1 MSNGSPKIGVP
12 WEHYK
17 IKVFSASHNS
27 SMLTFKSVWRH
38 FCEVQLFINSKVTRL
53 GFMICEAQVWHVFNN
68 KLWIIPLTKKVD
80 FKEGRMIRIWVR
92 SKKERERERHLD
104 MIEGAHEKWRPI
116 ETLYL
121 MDRLWE
127 IEGRA
132 KNREKMKG
140 KW

>member
-1 MSNGSPKIGVP
+1 MSSTLIREGN
-12 WEHYK
+12 
-17 IKVFSASHNS
+17 ASHIQLLEFS
-27 SMLTFKSVWRH
+27 ITQLVHATTFKLVWRH
-38 FCEVQLFINSKVTRL
+38 FCRVQLFLNSKVTRL
-53 GFMICEAQVWHVFNN
+53 WSMICEAQVWQIFNY

-92 SKKERERERHLD
+92 SRGCERHLD
-104 MIEGAHEKWRPI
+104 LRKGAHEEGRSI

-121 MDRLWE
+121 MARLWE

-132 KNREKMKG
+132 KKREKMKG